1 MFQKSILQWKKRT
14 IYNAV
19 LLHAY
24 TSWKSSKIPHEKQY
38 KLQIIVLVQQKTDA
52 VSWCFFLQEVQVVYL
67 VFCIIIR
74 SIYLK
79 VCHNWLFFF
88 SNNISIRFDLGGKVQ
103 VSVKLRTADPSPP
116 LWTLPHPLLPVL
128 GDRLGCKLNRCIA
141 YKILQICILEIKSST
156 ASQYQ

>member
-1 MFQKSILQWKKRT
+1 MQNLIEAIFKIHKSGLLGRSVKILKNKKNKKKELPT
-14 IYNAV
+14 KEHFV
-19 LLHAY
+19 
-24 TSWKSSKIPHEKQY
+24 
-38 KLQIIVLVQQKTDA
+38 
-52 VSWCFFLQEVQVVYL
+52 CFKKA
-67 VFCIIIR
+67 FCNERNEQFITRCYCTIIR

-79 VCHNWLFFF
+79 VYHNWLFFF

-116 LWTLPHPLLPVL
+116 LWTLPHPLFPVL